1 LAILSCIN
9 FSFWMWFFFSSS
21 LHYIYVQRVIGYGH
35 VFTKKICL
43 MTIKI
48 TALLLCL
55 WMDHHNSK
63 EIAQLN
69 FMSTERSNSSL
80 ITIQSAPA
88 IIFLQ
93 SPQNQNTR
101 PRPRN

>member
-1 LAILSCIN
+1 
-9 FSFWMWFFFSSS
+9 
-21 LHYIYVQRVIGYGH
+21 
-35 VFTKKICL
+35 
-43 MTIKI
+43 
-48 TALLLCL
+48 
-55 WMDHHNSK
+55 MDHHNSK

-93 SPQNQNTR
+93 SPQNQNTTTTKKLDLLR
-101 PRPRN
+101 QKQPEEQLLLCIGSKLFISMVTNEVTKSQYCWIKNLSRERCIKADGSGAM